1 VLRVVCS
8 KYWFR
13 PDAVTSPHELIIG
26 SGFDGTGLHVLAEA
40 LRILGKAKVAYPA
53 IRVNRCGDSQP
64 YCDESKD
71 AASRIMAEGL
81 QGDGYGPDKWES
93 TDAVMGHPV
102 PLFTWDF
109 LEAFPSAKVILTVRD
124 GNDVWD
130 ATRGR
135 WQQTAAI
142 QFNTFSVKTKVDEA
156 RLRLW
161 LWGLPNKDA
170 VLHKKQF
177 LRRYWSHNSKIIHG
191 VPRQQLLVWNLYEN
205 PSWEPL
211 CEFLGVPVPNVPFPT
226 PQKDEL

>member
-26 SGFDGTGLHVLAEA
+26 SGFDGTGLHALAEA

-53 IRVNRCGDSQP
+53 IRVKSCKNLSSADCDNLPSQ
-64 YCDESKD
+64 
-71 AASRIMAEGL
+71 RMMAEGL
-81 QGDGYGPDKWES
+81 QGDGYGPDQWES

-124 GNDVWD
+124 GNDAWDTVDLVSPDSATFQKSVRPDMNRLKMWVWGIP
-130 ATRGR
+130 AFRGR
-135 WQQTAAI
+135 L
-142 QFNTFSVKTKVDEA
+142 S
-156 RLRLW
+156 
-161 LWGLPNKDA
+161 
-170 VLHKKQF
+170 KKQF

-191 VPRQQLLVWNLYEN
+191 VPRQQLLVWNLYDN

-211 CEFLGVPVPNVPFPT
+211 CEFLGVPVPDVPFPT
-226 PQKDEL
+226 PQKDKL

>member
-1 VLRVVCS
+1 VCS

-53 IRVNRCGDSQP
+53 FKCQRCTNQAPDSG
-64 YCDESKD
+64 CDDSDFKVFEN
-71 AASRIMAEGL
+71 GL
-81 QGDGYGPDKWES
+81 QGDGYGPDQWES

-124 GNDVWD
+124 SEDAWDTVSAVSPELGTSHEGDSSAIASNRLKPWVWGMPGD
-130 ATRGR
+130 GQRQLSLDR
-135 WQQTAAI
+135 RVY
-142 QFNTFSVKTKVDEA
+142 F
-156 RLRLW
+156 RRLW
-161 LWGLPNKDA
+161 K
-170 VLHKKQF
+170 
-177 LRRYWSHNSKIIHG
+177 HNSKIIHG
-191 VPRQQLLVWNLYEN
+191 VPRQQLLVWNLYDN

-211 CEFLGVPVPNVPFPT
+211 CEFLGVPVPDVPFPT
-226 PQKDEL
+226 PQKDKL